1 MNINFGVELVKRNI
15 LAHGQEFV
23 FHRPELSQFKE
34 PTSNETP
41 ITIQGLFH
49 QTRGYITR
57 NTTDGTVSR
66 SQPQPMVLTL
76 VDTTS
81 QTIQINDYML
91 YCNKKYLV
99 TGINDINNL
108 GIALEISLE
117 LIDNGT

>member
-1 MNINFGVELVKRNI
+1 MNKNFGVELVKRNI

-23 FHRPELSQFKE
+23 FHSPELNTFNE
-34 PTSNETP
+34 PIHDETL

-49 QTRGYITR
+49 QSRGYITR

-66 SQPQPMVLTL
+66 SQPQPMVLAL
-76 VDTTS
+76 VNP
-81 QTIQINDYML
+81 QTQAIRINDYML
-91 YCNKKYLV
+91 YCNQKYLV

-117 LIDNGT
+117 LIDNGV